1 MLWLSSDRL
10 DGGRCS
16 SLLADAFTHRKLK
29 DKAKVKI
36 NFCAASDRR
45 HEKWWW
51 VSKNRQHQH
60 YFLSSVFF
68 FLTTKPLKIL
78 ALGYL
83 TLYLKSHLSLP
94 AFICIIL
101 IYISFSIFCSHGGYI
116 ILWKTNGSQLLID
129 ATCQIWGTGCRA
141 APAVGCAARL
151 KPPAEGAPPFLAASA
166 IGCSLHSASS
176 DCCCRATCGTK
187 NIQMAESGSVTL
199 RANMKCLYW

>member
-1 MLWLSSDRL
+1 MAAGAPAYWP
-10 DGGRCS
+10 
-16 SLLADAFTHRKLK
+16 THLRTVSWKIRRKCT
-29 DKAKVKI
+29 I
-36 NFCAASDRR
+36 NFCAPSDKRY
-45 HEKWWW
+45 EKWWW
-51 VSKNRQHQH
+51 VSKNHQGRH
-60 YFLSSVFF
+60 YSLPFFFFFF

-94 AFICIIL
+94 VFISIIL
-101 IYISFSIFCSHGGYI
+101 IYISFSIFWSHGGYI
-116 ILWKTNGSQLLID
+116 ILWKTNGCRLLID

-166 IGCSLHSASS
+166 VGCGLRSASS

-187 NIQMAESGSVTL
+187 NIQMAEIGSPTL
-199 RANMKCLYW
+199 RANMKHLYW